1 MCIARVTTPSPAT
14 WNSGRQAS
22 HPTSA
27 PTPSAVAVAKAAY
40 STAAWVMHHALGRS
54 GRSRCRDDDGIARFH
69 RASTVEAS
77 SFPVDVDDQ
86 SWAPASAGRAVGAA
100 NGARR
105 SRGSTAS
112 PRSHERATAS
122 TKPGPPSRSSATRSA
137 IPQVCPDTFA
147 GVTAVEI
154 AVHIVAGLVGRGS
167 SDRSCSRRSERSP
180 YLGASA
186 SRSTTF
192 VFIAGR
198 KVIRPF
204 VDRSSEERRERILQ
218 RLRPDRADLPRLHL
232 GGARLP
238 RVHGIYW
245 SFGGLSW
252 LDAFLLSGSSL
263 TTLGVFSTGDAEMAV
278 GILEAII
285 GLGLVGLLITFL
297 PTIYGEYNRRELA
310 VAQLSGRAGS
320 PPSAERLIIRL
331 STIRG
336 LEEVTDMWEEWE
348 RFFAELEESH
358 QSYPSLMYF
367 RSGPDRSWLTAS
379 GAVLDAASLVTAAV
393 DVPRQPSA
401 QLCIRSGFLA
411 LRSLAEYLRLPVDHD
426 PDPGDSISISREE
439 FDQACDSLAAAG
451 VPLIDDRDEAWR
463 GFAGWRVNYDSA
475 LIGLCGIVQ
484 PPVAPWSSDRAV
496 RYAQPLFRTVWA
508 VRMANR

>member
-1 MCIARVTTPSPAT
+1 
-14 WNSGRQAS
+14 
-22 HPTSA
+22 
-27 PTPSAVAVAKAAY
+27 
-40 STAAWVMHHALGRS
+40 
-54 GRSRCRDDDGIARFH
+54 
-69 RASTVEAS
+69 
-77 SFPVDVDDQ
+77 
-86 SWAPASAGRAVGAA
+86 
-100 NGARR
+100 
-105 SRGSTAS
+105 
-112 PRSHERATAS
+112 
-122 TKPGPPSRSSATRSA
+122 
-137 IPQVCPDTFA
+137 VCPDTFA

-154 AVHIVAGLVGRGS
+154 VVHIVAGLVGAWLVGSILLSAVRTVAVPRG
-167 SDRSCSRRSERSP
+167 ERLALTS
-180 YLGASA
+180 
-186 SRSTTF
+186 F

-218 RLRPDRADLPRLHL
+218 RYAPIALICLAFIWAVLVCL
-232 GGARLP
+232 GFMC
-238 RVHGIYW
+238 IYW
-245 SFGGLSW
+245 SFGGVSW

-426 PDPGDSISISREE
+426 PAPGDSISISREE